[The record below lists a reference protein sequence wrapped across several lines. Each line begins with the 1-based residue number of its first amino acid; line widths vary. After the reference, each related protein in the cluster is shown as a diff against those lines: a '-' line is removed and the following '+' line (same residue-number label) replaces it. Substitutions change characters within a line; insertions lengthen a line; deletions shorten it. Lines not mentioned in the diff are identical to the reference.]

1 MDIYR
6 FFHPHHNPRLLGTAP
21 RQQEIGELE
30 QAASETLKAVQRIQH
45 RSTRRPVAP
54 ILPQHF
60 SDIIKALQF
69 VTSSL
74 ATLNDAHPGDTLEE
88 LSDLIAERADLPG
101 WSNWAKL
108 VREEIVF
115 SGELSND
122 SQVQESSESG
132 AKESG
137 KKNEDIAA

>member
-21 RQQEIGELE
+21 RQQEISELE
-30 QAASETLKAVQRIQH
+30 QAGAELLKAVQRAQQ

-69 VTSSL
+69 VVSSL
-74 ATLNDAHPGDTLEE
+74 STLCDAHPGDTLEE
-88 LSDLIAERADLPG
+88 LGDLIAERADLPG
-101 WSNWAKL
+101 WSNWTNL
-108 VREEIVF
+108 VREQIAF
-115 SGELSND
+115 SGDLGEAAELPTSN
-122 SQVQESSESG
+122 
-132 AKESG
+132 AKKDE
-137 KKNEDIAA
+137 EIAA